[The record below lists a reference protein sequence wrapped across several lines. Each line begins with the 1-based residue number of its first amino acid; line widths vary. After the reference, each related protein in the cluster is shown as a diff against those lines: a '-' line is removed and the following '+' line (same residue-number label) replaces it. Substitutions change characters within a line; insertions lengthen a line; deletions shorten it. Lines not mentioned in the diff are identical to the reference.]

1 MEKERLFVRLTRIAF
16 ALIIARC
23 FYLQVVRYPYYRNLS
38 NKNCIRTVDTGT
50 PRGVIYDRNMRF
62 LAKDAPTLHLVF
74 VPYDLESPEREAEI
88 LSGIISLDR
97 YEILKKF
104 RRRYTNP
111 FDRVFLKRKLTQ
123 EEVSLIEERA
133 PDLPGVFV
141 QEGLV
146 RDYLLGRE
154 ACHLLGYTGEVTDE
168 QLSVFRDRGYKMGD
182 TIGQDGIEKAY
193 DEYLRGIPGGMQVE
207 VDALGH
213 HRNILGRR
221 TSVPGNNLV
230 LTIDQTIQDISYE
243 EMGGRRG
250 CVIAMD
256 PRNGQVLTL
265 VSIPG
270 FDPDNLH
277 SFLDDEGHPFLNR
290 AIKGMYSPGSVFKI
304 VTETAALETGT
315 MGEYDRVECTGEIEI
330 ADRVFHCWKEEGHGW
345 VDIDIA
351 LPYSCN
357 VFFGVTGVKVG
368 VAKMLEFAAL
378 YNLGALTGI
387 DLPGEKSGYLP
398 GRYETDPL
406 NLSIGQGPLLVTP
419 VQLVSLIS
427 TVANGGNIWKPY
439 IVKEILSPDGKKVKE
454 FAPELKKPVYISSE
468 TIEILKKGLRN
479 VVLFGTGGQARVE
492 GVEIAGKTGTVQRA
506 QRELELTTHGLF
518 VCYAPADNPQISLVV
533 FLDTGA
539 SPQAAAI
546 AGRIL
551 KRVLVPEE
559 KTGEADSNEEE
570 ETENVQVF

>member
-88 LSGIISLDR
+88 LSGIISLDS

-182 TIGQDGIEKAY
+182 TIGQDGIEKTY

-345 VDIDIA
+345 VDIDLA

-378 YNLGALTGI
+378 YDLGALTGI

>member
-182 TIGQDGIEKAY
+182 TIGQDGIEKTY

-345 VDIDIA
+345 VDIDLA

-378 YNLGALTGI
+378 YDLGALTGI

-492 GVEIAGKTGTVQRA
+492 GVGIAGKTGTVQRA